1 MSMSLSFIGLEQDAG
16 SYKFVMST
24 LSKDPDALTNRVLSV
39 ALIGAEDRRR
49 SAVARALI
57 GAQASVAREFSSYP
71 ELDDVPRLL
80 EADYDVIVVELDSNP
95 EHALDLVEDICGK
108 GSVTV
113 MVYSEQAD
121 SEMLVRCMRAGA
133 REFLVEPIAMSTMA
147 EALVRASVRRPTV
160 NPPRKTAGKLHVFIG
175 AKGGSGVTTVSGNF
189 AVSLARES
197 GQSTLLIDLN
207 LPLGD
212 AALDLGIHAQYSTA
226 NALENC
232 TRLDF
237 HFLSKLLIKHSSGLF
252 VLAAPDRYTQV
263 EASYE
268 AVKKLL
274 VIARQNFDHVV
285 VDAGSRFGAT
295 GGALFEDGS
304 AVYLVTQVG
313 VSELR
318 NSNRLISELFKSS
331 GTKLEIVLNRYTP
344 RALGIDEEG
353 ITKAL
358 TMPVQWRIPS
368 DYPAA
373 RSAQDTATPLALKD
387 SPISRVIW
395 QMSRTACGLPADPEK
410 KRRFKLFG

>member
-1 MSMSLSFIGLEQDAG
+1 MSMSLSSIGLEQDAG

-95 EHALDLVEDICGK
+95 EHALDLVEDICGR